1 MVGVIVNNNG
11 VAVPI
16 PIVDI
21 GVIVR
26 SHAEVSAIEP
36 KALAVPALQ
45 VEDVAGSETECKSA
59 VFKRTI
65 DVEALVMPFPIVM
78 PDPLAV
84 RVDVRSV
91 GVVLP
96 VAKVALG
103 RFAVPLRDWGNPL
116 GLRGRTRG
124 CWPMRRYVAAAELAA
139 VLFLFV
145 PAASLLP
152 IRRNEQG

>member
-1 MVGVIVNNNG
+1 MIGVIVNNNG
-11 VAVPI
+11 IGGPI
-16 PIVDI
+16 PVVDI
-21 GVIVR
+21 WIIVR
-26 SHAEVSAIEP
+26 SHAKVSTIEP
-36 KALAVPALQ
+36 KPLTVPALQ
-45 VEDVAGSETECKSA
+45 VEYVAGSETKCKAA

-65 DVEALVMPFPIVM
+65 NVEALVMPLAIVM

-84 RVDVRSV
+84 RVDMRSV
-91 GVVLP
+91 GVVRP
-96 VAKVALG
+96 IAKVALG

-124 CWPMRRYVAAAELAA
+124 TWPMRRYVAAAELAT

-145 PAASLLP
+145 PAASFLP

>member
-1 MVGVIVNNNG
+1 MIGVIVNNNRIG
-11 VAVPI
+11 SPI
-16 PIVDI
+16 PVVDI
-21 GVIVR
+21 WVIVR

-36 KALAVPALQ
+36 KTLAVPALQ

-65 DVEALVMPFPIVM
+65 NVEALVMRFPIVM

-91 GVVLP
+91 GVILP

-124 CWPMRRYVAAAELAA
+124 RWTTGRYVAAAELAA

-145 PAASLLP
+145 PAAPLLR
-152 IRRNEQG
+152 ICWNEKG